1 MDTSEK
7 AVIAWCVPV
16 IDAGMCAV
24 QLFLSSEVFGLQ
36 ILLYI
41 QLTLTPN
48 AQSLCFQIPV
58 TIMKPDE
65 KAEIPVGVVIGSIL
79 AGLLLLLVLV
89 AVLWKVSRCLYS

>member
-1 MDTSEK
+1 
-7 AVIAWCVPV
+7 
-16 IDAGMCAV
+16 MCAV
-24 QLFLSSEVFGLQ
+24 QLFLISEVFDLQ
-36 ILLYI
+36 ILLYM

-48 AQSLCFQIPV
+48 AQPLCFQIPV

-89 AVLWKVSRCLYS
+89 AVLWKVGVYILKKKSRKG